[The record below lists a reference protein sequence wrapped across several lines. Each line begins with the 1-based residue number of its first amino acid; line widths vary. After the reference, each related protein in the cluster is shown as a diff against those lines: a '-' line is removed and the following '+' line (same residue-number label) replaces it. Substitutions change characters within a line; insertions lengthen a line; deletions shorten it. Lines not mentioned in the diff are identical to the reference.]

1 MEEYHC
7 HEVGKHLI
15 NYNIRNNTLGI
26 KLHGLVLE
34 VTGRSVLVA
43 VGQSGEE
50 QRISN
55 KYFSRILYTELELI
69 DIILT

>member
-43 VGQSGEE
+43 VGQSMYETSDVGE
-50 QRISN
+50 SSA
-55 KYFSRILYTELELI
+55 Y
-69 DIILT
+69 

>member
-1 MEEYHC
+1 M
-7 HEVGKHLI
+7 
-15 NYNIRNNTLGI
+15 RNNTSGI

-43 VGQSGEE
+43 VKQSGEE

-55 KYFSRILYTELELI
+55 KYFTRILYTELEPM
-69 DIILT
+69 D

>member
-15 NYNIRNNTLGI
+15 NYNMRNNTLGI

-55 KYFSRILYTELELI
+55 KYLPAYYTQNLNLGI
-69 DIILT
+69 

>member
-1 MEEYHC
+1 MEEYHR
-7 HEVGKHLI
+7 HEVRKHLI
-15 NYNIRNNTLGI
+15 NTLGI

-55 KYFSRILYTELELI
+55 KYLPAYYTQNLNLGI
-69 DIILT
+69 

>member
-1 MEEYHC
+1 MKRYYC
-7 HEVGKHLI
+7 HGVEKHLI
-15 NYNIRNNTLGI
+15 NYDMRNNTSGI

-34 VTGRSVLVA
+34 VTGRSVLAA

-50 QRISN
+50 QRLSN
-55 KYFSRILYTELELI
+55 KYFTRILYTELELI